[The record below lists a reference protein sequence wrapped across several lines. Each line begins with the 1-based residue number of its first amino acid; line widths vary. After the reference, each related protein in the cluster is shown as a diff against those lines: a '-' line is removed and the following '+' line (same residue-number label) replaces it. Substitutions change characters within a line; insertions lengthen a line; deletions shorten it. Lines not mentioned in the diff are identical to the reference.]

1 MLYLLLSKKSYHKTK
16 FVCYNILNTNNFGGA
31 DMDFNNNGLD
41 DLLEFEMFNDDSDD
55 YSFKRRNISQEDNT
69 SVLHKI
75 LGIVLLIIILCLIF

>member
-1 MLYLLLSKKSYHKTK
+1 
-16 FVCYNILNTNNFGGA
+16 
-31 DMDFNNNGLD
+31 MDFSNNGLD

>member
-1 MLYLLLSKKSYHKTK
+1 
-16 FVCYNILNTNNFGGA
+16 
-31 DMDFNNNGLD
+31 MDFNNNGLD

-55 YSFKRRNISQEDNT
+55 YSFQRWNISQEDNT

>member
-1 MLYLLLSKKSYHKTK
+1 
-16 FVCYNILNTNNFGGA
+16 
-31 DMDFNNNGLD
+31 MDFNNNGLD

>member
-1 MLYLLLSKKSYHKTK
+1 
-16 FVCYNILNTNNFGGA
+16 
-31 DMDFNNNGLD
+31 MDLNNNGLD
-41 DLLEFEMFNDDSDD
+41 DLLEFEIFNDDSDD